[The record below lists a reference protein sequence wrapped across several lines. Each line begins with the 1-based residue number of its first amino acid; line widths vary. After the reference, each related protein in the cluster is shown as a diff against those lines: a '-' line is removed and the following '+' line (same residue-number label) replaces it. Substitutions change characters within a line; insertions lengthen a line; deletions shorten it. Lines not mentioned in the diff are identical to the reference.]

1 MTHPIPF
8 PQPPDDRRLRAHA
21 DLFNNLSK
29 LRAFLGMLHASG
41 FEHFRCME
49 EVRQAEYLW
58 ACLDYAEKAFMAL
71 TIWDG
76 MDTTGDG
83 GMH

>member
-1 MTHPIPF
+1 MTHSL
-8 PQPPDDRRLRAHA
+8 PQSSDVRRLQAHA

-58 ACLDYAEKAFMAL
+58 SCLDCAENAFTAL
-71 TIWDG
+71 TVWDG
-76 MDTTGDG
+76 TATPDSSDT
-83 GMH
+83 H